1 MEKQTKALKR
11 NNITYELILETSKV
25 EDVSVCSYGISCKEQ
40 GLIKAEI
47 HNISSNRILIENLI
61 KKCNELDL
69 SPEHLLDVVEDI
81 LV

>member
-1 MEKQTKALKR
+1 MKDQMKAPQR
-11 NNITYELILETSKV
+11 NNITYELILETSQV
-25 EDVSVCSYGISCKEQ
+25 EDVSVYSYGISCKEH
-40 GLIKAEI
+40 GLIKSEI
-47 HNISSNRILIENLI
+47 HNISSNRLLIENLI